1 VERGTVPLGLESSVR
16 AVVAGGRHS
25 SRSVVEVEV
34 DLADVLALRLAR
46 EDVTEPGAERGHG
59 PDDEHA
65 GPRSGPVGSPSWSR
79 PHRSSMNAEVKS
91 ETSNTPAYRRGMTPK
106 IGCLISICRKSAA

>member
-1 VERGTVPLGLESSVR
+1 MYTGTVAAAKKVERGTVPLGLESSVR

-46 EDVTEPGAERGHG
+46 EEDVTEPGAERGHG

-65 GPRSGPVGSPSWSR
+65 GPLARGPSDR
-79 PHRSSMNAEVKS
+79 P
-91 ETSNTPAYRRGMTPK
+91 RGVDPT
-106 IGCLISICRKSAA
+106 GAA